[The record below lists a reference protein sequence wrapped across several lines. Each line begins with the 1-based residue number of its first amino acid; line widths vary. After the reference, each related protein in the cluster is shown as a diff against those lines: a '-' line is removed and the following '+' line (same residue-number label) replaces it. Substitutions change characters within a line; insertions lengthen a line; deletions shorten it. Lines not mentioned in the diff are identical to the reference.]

1 MIVDEDGGSTPSC
14 SRILKVADEFTLLG
28 IHADNGMVPTLESCS
43 KFRDVFELL
52 IAIRARVRRE
62 HLVVDAERVAHLMK
76 QARDCI

>member
-1 MIVDEDGGSTPSC
+1 MGDRHHLVPGFLKLPTSSRFLVSTL
-14 SRILKVADEFTLLG
+14 I
-28 IHADNGMVPTLESCS
+28 NGMVPTLESCS